1 MQPRDL
7 DDGEFEIGLDCCE
20 IDLLRIG
27 PRWSQ
32 FRTQI
37 AADSPLEQAGFEL
50 PVPPQLA
57 LPRAA
62 EKRSRLG
69 LRVGPGSNMG

>member
-7 DDGEFEIGLDCCE
+7 VDGEFEIGLDCCE

-50 PVPPQLA
+50 PVPPR
-57 LPRAA
+57 LPCRVRGETFPARTTR
-62 EKRSRLG
+62 RSG
-69 LRVGPGSNMG
+69 Q